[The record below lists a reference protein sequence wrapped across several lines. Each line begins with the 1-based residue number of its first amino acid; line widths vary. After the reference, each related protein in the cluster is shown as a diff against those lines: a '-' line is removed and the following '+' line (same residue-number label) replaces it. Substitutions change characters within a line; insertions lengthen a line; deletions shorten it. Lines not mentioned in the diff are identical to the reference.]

1 MFILIARIN
10 TTFYEGVD
18 YSFRGNFDI
27 IINNKEKKEE
37 INHFKQ
43 RKNEIQIQHHIYD
56 LEKTISLNQDMIN
69 KVIPSLYIS
78 QENKKILLNK
88 IEKIYKYYNN
98 KQEYRF
104 KIKNINS
111 KILMNKQI
119 IEEIKRRK
127 DEILFMHKDQIN
139 NMEHSVNKK
148 GNAVKLSQKKF
159 KEVEIFIQRESKK
172 EENLEKYGRW
182 QTFTL
187 IPFMKKNEEL
197 LKRKF
202 YYETQIKKLKEKI
215 DIIEKESNIYK
226 KEKNSDKNIAITF
239 GNRFKI
245 IEKCFKNNLNLT
257 RNEIDF
263 VKTLGLFLSG
273 NNDKKLMVPT
283 FKSKNPIS
291 NLDVKLNLLPPGIVE
306 LELNLKKMEND
317 EMKIDEKEKE
327 PINKINNIDIN
338 KINDNF
344 EKELAKESGENND
357 LKAKEV
363 KPPEIDDWLND

>member
-1 MFILIARIN
+1 
-10 TTFYEGVD
+10 
-18 YSFRGNFDI
+18 
-27 IINNKEKKEE
+27 
-37 INHFKQ
+37 
-43 RKNEIQIQHHIYD
+43 
-56 LEKTISLNQDMIN
+56 MIN

-78 QENKKILLNK
+78 QENKKILLKK

-148 GNAVKLSQKKF
+148 GNTVKSSQKKF

-172 EENLEKYGRW
+172 EENLEKYGKW
-182 QTFTL
+182 KAFTL

-215 DIIEKESNIYK
+215 DIIQKESKDYQ
-226 KEKNSDKNIAITF
+226 KEKISDKKTIITI

-245 IEKCFKNNLNLT
+245 IEKCFINNLNLV

-263 VKTLGLFLSG
+263 VKTLGMFLYG
-273 NNDKKLMVPT
+273 NNNKKLMVPT

-306 LELNLKKMEND
+306 LELNLKKWKV
-317 EMKIDEKEKE
+317 MKSKLMKKKKS
-327 PINKINNIDIN
+327 P
-338 KINDNF
+338 
-344 EKELAKESGENND
+344 
-357 LKAKEV
+357 
-363 KPPEIDDWLND
+363 